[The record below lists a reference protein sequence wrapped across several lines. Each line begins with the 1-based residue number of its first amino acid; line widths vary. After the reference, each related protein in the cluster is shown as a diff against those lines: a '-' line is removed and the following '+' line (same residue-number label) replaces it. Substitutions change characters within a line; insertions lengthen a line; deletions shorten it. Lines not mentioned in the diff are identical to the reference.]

1 MSYPKRALLVGA
13 ALFAGTAAALAQSNE
28 PAHFGLRWVD
38 PSRGVV
44 LVVPN
49 DFWTPY
55 SPTFIQDR
63 SPPVY
68 PYRSA
73 GNGLRPDDWR
83 NSMNGN

>member
-1 MSYPKRALLVGA
+1 MNVVKRALLASAALVAATAGA
-13 ALFAGTAAALAQSNE
+13 AAQSNE
-28 PAHFGLRWVD
+28 PAHFGIRWAGPRTGTVF
-38 PSRGVV
+38 
-44 LVVPN
+44 VVPN

-63 SPPVY
+63 SNPVY

-83 NSMNGN
+83 DSMNGN

>member
-1 MSYPKRALLVGA
+1 MNNLGCALLVSA
-13 ALFAGTAAALAQSNE
+13 ALFAASSAAMAQSNE

-38 PSRGVV
+38 PSRGVA

-49 DFWTPY
+49 DFLTPY

-63 SPPVY
+63 THPVY

-83 NSMNGN
+83 TGMNGN